1 VLQHLREDQGADPAR
16 WLHAGCRHQDRS
28 CGAAG
33 TDHRAFPTPG
43 CGRSRRAGSQ
53 RCHLAEHHRE
63 ATMKQQIETLGRLAS
78 LRSHRVRQMLGRVQ
92 YQQNLCQRYRNN
104 ITGLSR
110 LCGFSVPMSTPLQR
124 DNQQRYK
131 ATLYK
136 MVELQRRELA
146 VAEQALERIQREL
159 LQAMRSEKVVEHM
172 IDD

>member
-1 VLQHLREDQGADPAR
+1 MR
-16 WLHAGCRHQDRS
+16 
-28 CGAAG
+28 
-33 TDHRAFPTPG
+33 
-43 CGRSRRAGSQ
+43 
-53 RCHLAEHHRE
+53 
-63 ATMKQQIETLGRLAS
+63 QQIETLTRLAS
-78 LRSHRVRQMLGRVQ
+78 LRGNRVKQMLGQVR

-146 VAEQALERIQREL
+146 VAEQALARIQQEL
-159 LQAMRSEKVVEHM
+159 LQAMRSERVVEHV
-172 IDD
+172 IDAKMQQWQQQLLAQEQKIQDGLAAQSWWRERG

>member
-1 VLQHLREDQGADPAR
+1 
-16 WLHAGCRHQDRS
+16 
-28 CGAAG
+28 
-33 TDHRAFPTPG
+33 
-43 CGRSRRAGSQ
+43 
-53 RCHLAEHHRE
+53 
-63 ATMKQQIETLGRLAS
+63 MKQQIETLGRLAS

-146 VAEQALERIQREL
+146 VAEQALQRIRREL
-159 LQAMRSEKVVEHM
+159 LQAMRSEKVVEHV
-172 IDD
+172 IEGKLQQWQQLLAQQEQKIQDGLAAQAHWRATH

>member
-1 VLQHLREDQGADPAR
+1 
-16 WLHAGCRHQDRS
+16 
-28 CGAAG
+28 
-33 TDHRAFPTPG
+33 
-43 CGRSRRAGSQ
+43 
-53 RCHLAEHHRE
+53 
-63 ATMKQQIETLGRLAS
+63 MKEQLEMLGRLAS

-159 LQAMRSEKVVEHM
+159 LQAMRSEKVVEHV
-172 IDD
+172 IEGKLQQWQQLLAQQEQKIQDGLAAQAHWRASH

>member
-1 VLQHLREDQGADPAR
+1 MR
-16 WLHAGCRHQDRS
+16 
-28 CGAAG
+28 
-33 TDHRAFPTPG
+33 
-43 CGRSRRAGSQ
+43 
-53 RCHLAEHHRE
+53 
-63 ATMKQQIETLGRLAS
+63 QQIETLTRLAS
-78 LRSHRVRQMLGRVQ
+78 LRGNRVKQMLGQVW

-146 VAEQALERIQREL
+146 VAEQALARIQQEL
-159 LQAMRSEKVVEHM
+159 LQAMRSERVVEHV
-172 IDD
+172 IDAKMQQWQQQLLAQEQKIQDGLAAQSWWRERR

>member
-1 VLQHLREDQGADPAR
+1 
-16 WLHAGCRHQDRS
+16 
-28 CGAAG
+28 
-33 TDHRAFPTPG
+33 
-43 CGRSRRAGSQ
+43 
-53 RCHLAEHHRE
+53 
-63 ATMKQQIETLGRLAS
+63 MKQQIETLGRLAS

-136 MVELQRRELA
+136 MVELQRRELV

-159 LQAMRSEKVVEHM
+159 LQAMRSEKVVEHV
-172 IDD
+172 IEGKLQQWQQLLAQQEQKIQDGLAAQAHWRATH

>member
-1 VLQHLREDQGADPAR
+1 
-16 WLHAGCRHQDRS
+16 
-28 CGAAG
+28 
-33 TDHRAFPTPG
+33 
-43 CGRSRRAGSQ
+43 
-53 RCHLAEHHRE
+53 
-63 ATMKQQIETLGRLAS
+63 MKQQIETLGRLAS

-159 LQAMRSEKVVEHM
+159 LQAMRSEKVVEHV
-172 IDD
+172 IEGKLQQWQQLLAQQEQKIQDGLAAQAHWHATH